1 MTVALCLSEKQV
13 HYENKHGKIRQDI
26 QNHCRGYHCRAL
38 FQQHYLRYSGRYS
51 DDTGRRICTYE
62 FRGSLPSL
70 FSFRTV
76 NKKEGHQGSMN
87 YVMLILIGVVAGLLG
102 GLLGIG
108 GAVIIIP
115 ALVLL
120 LGYSQYEAQGTTLLM
135 LVMPVSSVAAWHYY
149 KNGHVNI
156 PAAIVL
162 GLTFLV
168 GSYFG
173 ARLATY
179 VPAEMLKKA
188 FALILIVIAVK
199 LLFFERASEV

>member
-1 MTVALCLSEKQV
+1 
-13 HYENKHGKIRQDI
+13 
-26 QNHCRGYHCRAL
+26 
-38 FQQHYLRYSGRYS
+38 
-51 DDTGRRICTYE
+51 
-62 FRGSLPSL
+62 
-70 FSFRTV
+70 
-76 NKKEGHQGSMN
+76 
-87 YVMLILIGVVAGLLG
+87 
-102 GLLGIG
+102 
-108 GAVIIIP
+108 
-115 ALVLL
+115 VLL

>member
-1 MTVALCLSEKQV
+1 
-13 HYENKHGKIRQDI
+13 
-26 QNHCRGYHCRAL
+26 
-38 FQQHYLRYSGRYS
+38 
-51 DDTGRRICTYE
+51 
-62 FRGSLPSL
+62 
-70 FSFRTV
+70 
-76 NKKEGHQGSMN
+76 MN
-87 YVMLILIGVVAGLLG
+87 YVMLILIGLVAGLLG

-108 GAVIIIP
+108 GAVVIIP

-149 KNGHVNI
+149 KDGHVNV
-156 PAAIVL
+156 PAAIIL
-162 GLTFLV
+162 GLMFLV

-173 ARLATY
+173 ARFATY

>member
-1 MTVALCLSEKQV
+1 
-13 HYENKHGKIRQDI
+13 
-26 QNHCRGYHCRAL
+26 
-38 FQQHYLRYSGRYS
+38 
-51 DDTGRRICTYE
+51 
-62 FRGSLPSL
+62 
-70 FSFRTV
+70 
-76 NKKEGHQGSMN
+76 MN

-108 GAVIIIP
+108 GAVVIIP

-120 LGYSQYEAQGTTLLM
+120 LGYSQYEAQGTTLMM

-149 KNGHVNI
+149 KNGDVNI
-156 PAAIVL
+156 PAAVVL

-173 ARLATY
+173 ARMATH

-188 FALILIVIAVK
+188 FALILIIIAVK
-199 LLFFERASEV
+199 LLFFEHASEV